1 MEIHI
6 TDLSAPK
13 LGSSGEKLSEG
24 GKKKNKK
31 KVSDKL
37 LQTVALNDM
46 EELRRAEMK
55 ASLFFLCLFFLGS
68 FFFFFFKCLKRPLLY
83 LLLDS
88 DVSHTLLL
96 IIELLLPAFLPSQ
109 AGIGVLQPRPSSKL
123 HCGREH
129 AY

>member
-1 MEIHI
+1 M
-6 TDLSAPK
+6 
-13 LGSSGEKLSEG
+13 GSLKG
-24 GKKKNKK
+24 GKKNKK

-37 LQTVALNDM
+37 LQTVALNDT

-68 FFFFFFKCLKRPLLY
+68 FFFFLCLKQPLLY

>member
-6 TDLSAPK
+6 TGLSAPK
-13 LGSSGEKLSEG
+13 LGSSGEKLSGLLEG

-37 LQTVALNDM
+37 LQTVALNDT

-68 FFFFFFKCLKRPLLY
+68 FFFFF
-83 LLLDS
+83 
-88 DVSHTLLL
+88 
-96 IIELLLPAFLPSQ
+96 
-109 AGIGVLQPRPSSKL
+109 
-123 HCGREH
+123 
-129 AY
+129 